1 MEPCSV
7 EASCPVP
14 SCPVPSCPAPT
25 PSTTEASCPVPS
37 CPVDASCPASTAEAS
52 CPVVLQQPHTLQRHH
67 AAVAGTFLAC
77 LASCLANTLCNSRR
91 MNDRAKQN
99 LRRLPPRLIREP
111 IALGKTCVMRI
122 RVLAYAHTHAH
133 THTHIHAYIMDRPSN
148 ASDLSINSQQH
159 LSTIIPSIK
168 DHPNNILAQGC
179 SAHARIFLKLLP
191 SHPCSEHSQ
200 IPLHIE

>member
-1 MEPCSV
+1 MK
-7 EASCPVP
+7 
-14 SCPVPSCPAPT
+14 
-25 PSTTEASCPVPS
+25 STLGGVIMVQT
-37 CPVDASCPASTAEAS
+37 
-52 CPVVLQQPHTLQRHH
+52 HTLQRHH
-67 AAVAGTFLAC
+67 AAVVGTFLAC

-99 LRRLPPRLIREP
+99 SRRLPPRLIREP

-133 THTHIHAYIMDRPSN
+133 THTHIHAYIMGRPSN

-179 SAHARIFLKLLP
+179 SAHARIFLKLGQRVGLANADG
-191 SHPCSEHSQ
+191 
-200 IPLHIE
+200 IPLHIG